1 MKSYLLSIVGLALA
15 ISLSG
20 CEDDDE
26 TNPRDAGA
34 QQITAKIDGT
44 AFKSVKEATSS
55 SDFEVIQ
62 AELVDAGPPIGF
74 VLYFGGV
81 DVSWDNAAAVDI
93 GLIII
98 GPDFSSLEVGA
109 VLQSRGTATEPPI
122 RTYAAAGT
130 TQMVL
135 SDGEAGYSAL
145 TDDFGEIELVVTA
158 IDRGAKT
165 ISGTFS
171 FTAYDPD
178 EDITVVVTE
187 GEFRN
192 ISWAD

>member
-20 CEDDDE
+20 CEGDAE
-26 TNPRDAGA
+26 TNPRDTGA
-34 QQITAKIDGT
+34 QQITAKIDGK
-44 AFKSVKEATSS
+44 AFKSVKDATSS
-55 SDFEVIQ
+55 FDFEVIQ

-98 GPDFSSLEVGA
+98 GPDFASLEVGA

-135 SDGEAGYSAL
+135 SDGEAGYSAV
-145 TDDFGEIELVVTA
+145 TDGFGEIELVVTA
-158 IDRGAKT
+158 LDHAAKT

-178 EDITVVVTE
+178 EDVTVVVTG
-187 GEFRN
+187 GEFKN